1 MLISTINKPYK
12 SNSKPIIYSI
22 YSLFISF
29 YNLSDVKYSI
39 LSKIKHI

>member
-1 MLISTINKPYK
+1 MLISSINKPYM
-12 SNSKPIIYSI
+12 SNFKLKIFSI
-22 YSLFISF
+22 YSLFIPS